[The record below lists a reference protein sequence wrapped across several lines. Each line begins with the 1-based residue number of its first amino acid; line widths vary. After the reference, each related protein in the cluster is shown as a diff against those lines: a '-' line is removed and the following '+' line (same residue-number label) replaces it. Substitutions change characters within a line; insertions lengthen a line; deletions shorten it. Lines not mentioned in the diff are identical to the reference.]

1 MTQLQTTPHEY
12 DPIRCGEMFHKSGMF
27 PDTKSAAQCATKLI
41 VGQGMGLNAYDSMS
55 GLNIIQGKVCLA
67 SNLMAAA
74 IKRHP
79 KYDYRSECDNE
90 RCKIIFYQEEDRPGH
105 GGPMRILGTT
115 IFKMEDAKRAGLG
128 GTAWTKYPSAMLFAR
143 CISKGYREHCPDALG
158 NAPVYVEAHGEF
170 EIPKDPQ
177 PAAVL
182 PSSQTPTPA
191 RKATHPAA
199 VKQVAK
205 EEPMLEQLDES
216 EPVQAEETWRDHV
229 ETPQDEG
236 SSLDQWLARDAY
248 DPNTYV
254 RDVLE
259 RPLRTGTLY
268 IVKIDQPIADQN
280 GPTGDRQINEWTTF
294 DTKIGEA
301 AKELQRKVA
310 SVTYTT
316 NINGKYCNITSIEE
330 LAITE
335 PPPISVAKTKTKT
348 KTKPKSQIHLSVTD
362 DDIPF

>member
-1 MTQLQTTPHEY
+1 MTQLQTTQNEY

-79 KYDYRSECDNE
+79 KYDYRSDCDNT
-90 RCKIIFYQEEDRPGH
+90 RCKIIIYQVEDRPGH
-105 GGPMRILGTT
+105 EGPMRILGTT
-115 IFKMEDAKRAGLG
+115 VFTMEDAKRAGLSG
-128 GTAWTKYPSAMLFAR
+128 MAWTKYPSAMLFAR
-143 CISKGYREHCPDALG
+143 CISKAYREHCPDALG

-182 PSSQTPTPA
+182 PSSQKPTPA
-191 RKATHPAA
+191 RETAA
-199 VKQVAK
+199 VKQVSK
-205 EEPMLEQLDES
+205 EEPMLEQFDEA

-254 RDVLE
+254 REVSE

-268 IVKIDQPIADQN
+268 IVKIDQPIGDQN
-280 GPTGDRQINEWTTF
+280 GPTGDRQINGWTTF
-294 DTKIGEA
+294 DTNIGEA

-310 SVTYTT
+310 SVGFST
-316 NINGKYCNITSIEE
+316 NINGKYSNITGIEE

-335 PPPISVAKTKTKT
+335 EVPPMSVAKTKTKTKT
-348 KTKPKSQIHLSVTD
+348 KTKPKSQTHVAVTD